1 MKKIFV
7 FCVMVGLMVGVCF
20 ATPVI
25 GDSSYWGYSG
35 QTYSYG
41 ASINDIDGL
50 SISGLPVNSNDGK
63 VTFGFTGPGNSPTVM
78 LGSTAPNFS
87 EDFGSKGSSL
97 GVKFT
102 FSTLKPGVYPAQ
114 LNLYF
119 VSGGNYYISTWREY
133 FSSTG
138 SSTFTVD
145 IASAANWQNMADF
158 TARFQSVTE
167 FGFEVAGASYS
178 GLQEYRI
185 QDVEFTVPEP
195 ETVWMILM
203 VLASLGITFR
213 SRLMEFAGQV
223 KARIRT

>member
-7 FCVMVGLMVGVCF
+7 FCVIAGLMVGACF

-25 GDSSYWGYSG
+25 GDASYWGNDLQS
-35 QTYSYG
+35 YSYG
-41 ASINDIDGL
+41 PSVNDIDGL
-50 SISGLPVNSNDGK
+50 SFYDVSATSGRA

-78 LGSTAPNFS
+78 LGSTADNFS
-87 EDFGSKGSSL
+87 GNFGSKGSSL

-102 FSTLKPGVYPAQ
+102 FSTQTLDVYPAQ

-119 VSGGNYYISTWREY
+119 VSGGNYYISTWHEY
-133 FSSTG
+133 FSTTG
-138 SSTFTVD
+138 SSTFNVD
-145 IASAANWQNMADF
+145 IASAANWQNMDNF
-158 TARFQSVTE
+158 TALFSSVTE

-178 GLQEYRI
+178 GLQEYQI

-213 SRLMEFAGQV
+213 SRLMDLAGQV
-223 KARIRT
+223 KARIRA